1 LILERETNF
10 TFYLMSK
17 PVISRETQPAMPL
30 TVARLK
36 LRSMGSMIAL
46 TVLSEREPHLQREIV
61 LCHGLI
67 TFARA
72 GFERSTIEDRYF
84 ATAAFDC
91 A

>member
-1 LILERETNF
+1 
-10 TFYLMSK
+10 
-17 PVISRETQPAMPL
+17 MPL

-46 TVLSEREPHLQREIV
+46 TVLSEREPHLQREIEIV

-84 ATAAFDC
+84 AAAAFDC